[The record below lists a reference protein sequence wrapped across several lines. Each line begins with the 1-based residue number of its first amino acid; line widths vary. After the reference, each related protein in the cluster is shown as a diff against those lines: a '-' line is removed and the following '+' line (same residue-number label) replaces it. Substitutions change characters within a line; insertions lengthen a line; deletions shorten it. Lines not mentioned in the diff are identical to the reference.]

1 MSYTLLSLLTYWLIT
16 SFSFCRETEGFGQ
29 AWCVLS
35 NVDGIYFFI
44 LGCIQ
49 DFQCLYKFLWLATIH
64 IFCSLFTYKYYSS
77 YLSCQ
82 CLNICTRNRVHRT
95 LVSLFL
101 AVRHATRLNHGFRIA
116 LTVQIRSYKEHK
128 NWEQRSFEIM
138 ESPSREIIQEK
149 ERHIKLID
157 ERFELLTVLVY

>member
-1 MSYTLLSLLTYWLIT
+1 M
-16 SFSFCRETEGFGQ
+16 
-29 AWCVLS
+29 
-35 NVDGIYFFI
+35 
-44 LGCIQ
+44 
-49 DFQCLYKFLWLATIH
+49 
-64 IFCSLFTYKYYSS
+64 
-77 YLSCQ
+77 
-82 CLNICTRNRVHRT
+82 
-95 LVSLFL
+95 SLFL